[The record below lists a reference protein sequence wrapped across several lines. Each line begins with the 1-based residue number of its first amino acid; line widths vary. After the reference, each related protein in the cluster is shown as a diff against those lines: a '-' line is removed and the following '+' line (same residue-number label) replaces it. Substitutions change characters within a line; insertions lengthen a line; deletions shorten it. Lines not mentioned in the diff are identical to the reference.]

1 MTRGAHRRDPCRGA
15 PGACRAGRWGA
26 VPSFVVVVLSALL
39 GLSASEGAS
48 VEIGPDAAL
57 CAEINCAEINALG
70 PGDELV

>member
-1 MTRGAHRRDPCRGA
+1 M
-15 PGACRAGRWGA
+15 
-26 VPSFVVVVLSALL
+26 PSFVVVVLSALL